1 MPDFEDEIRKEIRN
15 LNRDYDEDREGLLR
29 EVLLSSFKGRMR
41 NASIVAWC
49 GMLLLGVGAVVFA
62 AKVMLAS
69 ETAEQV
75 LFGAF
80 FVVCMNAITVVKLWY
95 WMLANRNAVTREV
108 KRLEAMVREIGRAS
122 GV

>member
-49 GMLLLGVGAVVFA
+49 GMLLLGVGAVFFA
-62 AKVMLAS
+62 ARVMLAS
-69 ETAEQV
+69 DTAEQV